1 MVKLLILVN
10 KYLIFN
16 NFYRNNFNYCFV
28 VAAIM
33 KNTGVLIANDV
44 NKNRAKAVIG
54 NFHRMGIANS
64 VISTCDGRNIPQVT
78 YICFF
83 FFYYL
88 LTNSDHKLQFLK

>member
-1 MVKLLILVN
+1 MLI
-10 KYLIFN
+10 
-16 NFYRNNFNYCFV
+16 

-64 VISTCDGRNIPQVT
+64 VISTYDGRHLPQVGT
-78 YICFF
+78 VLIEFICQTHFI
-83 FFYYL
+83 YL
-88 LTNSDHKLQFLK
+88 FN